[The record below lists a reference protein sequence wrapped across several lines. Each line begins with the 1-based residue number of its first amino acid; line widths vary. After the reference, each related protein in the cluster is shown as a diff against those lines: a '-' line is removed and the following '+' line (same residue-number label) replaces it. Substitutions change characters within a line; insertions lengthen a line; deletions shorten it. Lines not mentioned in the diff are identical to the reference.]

1 MLRLLPFLAMG
12 TYGALP
18 TIPEEYSAVI
28 MMRMPY
34 IPLEMPLRV
43 LTSTTSQRIEYFN
56 GLEVDTSSAV
66 GTYKFAFNN
75 SKRVCMH
82 QPPSDGPTE
91 DQADVFK
98 ASKWKAASFLPDLSQ
113 YKEEA
118 NEIINGITCRKFS
131 LSAHHGNTGIMDDH
145 MTFYWDFILN
155 KPVRWHM
162 HSRAVPFGSHTD
174 EYIMDFLSFQ
184 AGPPSAAELALPT
197 LCSERSV
204 EKRVSVQ
211 IQSFLKAAHA
221 VQSPTTSVES
231 SATFDAFLKQH
242 GKSYAAEEHSMRT
255 ATFEKNLL
263 LVEEANKR
271 HAGKTTFKVNKFMDM
286 TKDEVMSFR
295 GGKVKGSSRARRSME
310 QQKFV
315 RVHERVGAVE
325 LPKHFDWRSERP
337 GVVAPIKDQAFCG
350 SCWTYGTI
358 GPIESAVAVRT
369 NRHLIELP
377 EQFVLDCT
385 WTNNTGDS
393 GSNSGCDGGD
403 SDIGALEILRK
414 FGGIVPTAKAYGS
427 YLSTNGYCKDIRLM
441 DVGAKFTGWVDIK
454 ARDETATLQALVANG
469 PLSVNIQV
477 PDEMLYYDSGVLNV
491 ASCKYNASQ
500 IDHAVML
507 VGYGI
512 EDSSNYYMVRNSW
525 STYWGDQ
532 GYIKIARGD
541 LDCCVGCEPGY
552 PEITA
557 VAQSALGSIVI

>member
-1 MLRLLPFLAMG
+1 
-12 TYGALP
+12 
-18 TIPEEYSAVI
+18 
-28 MMRMPY
+28 
-34 IPLEMPLRV
+34 
-43 LTSTTSQRIEYFN
+43 
-56 GLEVDTSSAV
+56 
-66 GTYKFAFNN
+66 
-75 SKRVCMH
+75 
-82 QPPSDGPTE
+82 
-91 DQADVFK
+91 
-98 ASKWKAASFLPDLSQ
+98 
-113 YKEEA
+113 
-118 NEIINGITCRKFS
+118 
-131 LSAHHGNTGIMDDH
+131 MDDH
-145 MTFYWDFILN
+145 ITFYWDSVVN

-174 EYIMDFLSFQ
+174 EYIMDFVSFQ
-184 AGPPSAAELALPT
+184 AGRPYAAEFALPQ
-197 LCSERSV
+197 LCSERPA
-204 EKRVSVQ
+204 EKRVSVH
-211 IQSFLKAAHA
+211 IQSFLKAASA
-221 VQSPTTSVES
+221 LQSPNTLQES

-242 GKSYAAEEHSMRT
+242 GKSYNADEHLMRKT
-255 ATFEKNLL
+255 IYHKNLL
-263 LVEEANKR
+263 LVQKANKM
-271 HAGKTTFKVNKFMDM
+271 HAGKASFKMNKFMDM

-315 RVHERVGAVE
+315 RVDEHAGGAK
-325 LPKHFDWRSERP
+325 LPKQFDWRSERP

-358 GPIESAVAVRT
+358 GPIESAVAIRT
-369 NRHLIELP
+369 KRNLVELP

-385 WTNNTGDS
+385 WTNMTGDS

-414 FGGIVPTAKAYGS
+414 FGGVVPTAKAYGS

-441 DVGAKFTGWVDIK
+441 DIGAKLTGWVDVK
-454 ARDETATLQALVANG
+454 ARDETATLQALVEHG

-507 VGYGI
+507 VGYGT
-512 EDSSNYYMVRNSW
+512 EDGTNYYTVRNSW

-552 PEITA
+552 PEIT
-557 VAQSALGSIVI
+557 VADSMTGSIVV